1 MQHYPICSSV
11 FSFKQKSEDYQAF
24 LILCFL
30 RLYNY
35 AESGLSKR
43 FSEHLKTTET
53 GASKK
58 RSQDYWS
65 MRRWSSIPQS
75 PTRKAFPCVDKINI
89 LGYWG
94 VRWGPDGRGL
104 LTCQIEIPLPLTWPC
119 FLWHFVDYLRRN
131 VLWLGAALPNSPH
144 FVNKL
149 WTSWTSH
156 LSRLMQ

>member
-58 RSQDYWS
+58 RSQDYWR

-75 PTRKAFPCVDKINI
+75 PTRKAVPCVDKINI

-104 LTCQIEIPLPLTWPC
+104 STCQIEPPLFHSLDLFFFKVNPQFSQRKLFYSWDQLSSFMFFDSYWIRPL
-119 FLWHFVDYLRRN
+119 F
-131 VLWLGAALPNSPH
+131 
-144 FVNKL
+144 
-149 WTSWTSH
+149 
-156 LSRLMQ
+156 